1 MENEEDYDSA
11 INIIILSQTY
21 YILKNNQKEYLQK
34 YIMNNYLFKTKKFWE
49 AFVNYSI
56 NKEIE
61 ESKKTDQINGKNSDN
76 KKIDEEKFSN
86 IVFAQLVPMTD
97 NMIEFGLDINLV
109 EQIIL
114 PLIQQYKISPEFS
127 EVVISVINIKKFE
140 SIENKF

>member
-1 MENEEDYDSA
+1 
-11 INIIILSQTY
+11 
-21 YILKNNQKEYLQK
+21 
-34 YIMNNYLFKTKKFWE
+34 
-49 AFVNYSI
+49 
-56 NKEIE
+56 
-61 ESKKTDQINGKNSDN
+61 
-76 KKIDEEKFSN
+76 
-86 IVFAQLVPMTD
+86 MTD